1 VSAELYLARR
11 YLVGLRRRTHVA
23 TVSAISLVSLS
34 LGVLALIVTLSLLEG
49 FQSTIRGELIK
60 RTAHAR
66 LTPAEGRRLEA
77 PAELVSILQR
87 KLPGVHVVQVV
98 HATCLVGPAGD
109 AVPALVEGRSG
120 MRGAVADSVLAAR
133 LGLAPG
139 DTVDVISPRRRLTPL
154 GPVPVRMR
162 VTVTAV
168 KPPAPGREGGALL
181 LPLAEAQRLLWGKPA
196 VEAIELRDAAH
207 PWELAGRVRRA
218 LGDRAK
224 TLRIEG
230 LRELHHPLLLALSLE
245 RAMLFL
251 AVGLMLIVAA
261 LNLLCNIAMV
271 AAEKRTDLAVLSGLG
286 VGPRALRRLFLFLG
300 LGIGVVGSFSGAAAG
315 TVLAVVLNRTHA
327 IPLPRGVFIVSSV
340 PFKVQPGM
348 VAAVVGLALALSLV
362 AAWLPS
368 RTVSLR
374 DPAEGLRYE

>member
-1 VSAELYLARR
+1 MSAELYLARR
-11 YLVGLRRRTHVA
+11 YLAGLRRRTHVA
-23 TVSAISLVSLS
+23 TVTAISLVSLS

-66 LTPAEGRRLEA
+66 LTPASGRLIENPSKLVAILHSNLPNVKIVEA
-77 PAELVSILQR
+77 VDT
-87 KLPGVHVVQVV
+87 
-98 HATCLVGPAGD
+98 TCLVGPAGG

-120 MRGAVADSVLAAR
+120 IHRVKADSVLAAR
-133 LGLAPG
+133 LGIAPG
-139 DTVDVISPRRRLTPL
+139 DSVDVIAPRRRLTPL

-162 VTVTAV
+162 VTVAAV
-168 KPPAPGREGGALL
+168 EPPQPGREGGALF
-181 LPLAEAQRLLWGKPA
+181 LPLHVAQRLLWGKPA
-196 VEAIELRDAAH
+196 VEAIEMRDPAH
-207 PWELAGRVRRA
+207 PWELASRVRRV
-218 LGDRAK
+218 LGADARM
-224 TLRIEG
+224 LRIEG
-230 LRELHHPLLLALSLE
+230 LKELHHPLLLALSLE

-286 VGPRALRRLFLFLG
+286 VGPRALRRLFVYLG
-300 LGIGVVGSFSGAAAG
+300 LGIGLAGSVSGAAAG
-315 TVLAVVLNRTHA
+315 TLLAVVLDRTHA

-340 PFKVQPGM
+340 PFRVQPGM
-348 VAAVVGLALALSLV
+348 VAAVTGLAVVLSLV

-368 RTVSLR
+368 RTVSRR

>member
-1 VSAELYLARR
+1 MSAELYLARR
-11 YLVGLRRRTHVA
+11 YLAGLRRRTHVA
-23 TVSAISLVSLS
+23 TVTAISLVSLG

-66 LTPAEGRRLEA
+66 LTPAAGRQIRE
-77 PAELVSILQR
+77 PSKLVSTLQR
-87 KLPGVHVVQVV
+87 RLPGVSIVQVA

-109 AVPALVEGRSG
+109 CVPALVEGRSDVHD
-120 MRGAVADSVLAAR
+120 AVADAILATR
-133 LGLAPG
+133 LGVAPG
-139 DTVDVISPRRRLTPL
+139 DTVDVIAPRRRLTPL

-162 VTVTAV
+162 VMIAAV
-168 KPPAPGREGGALL
+168 EPPQPGREGGALI
-181 LPLAEAQRLLWGKPA
+181 LPLRLAQRLLWGKPV
-196 VEAIELRDAAH
+196 VEAIELRDPAH
-207 PWELAGRVRRA
+207 PWLLAKRVRRI
-218 LGDRAK
+218 LGGSREL
-224 TLRIEG
+224 TIEG
-230 LRELHHPLLLALSLE
+230 LKELHHPLLLALSLE

-286 VGPRALRRLFLFLG
+286 VAPRALRRLFLYLG
-300 LGIGVVGSFSGAAAG
+300 LGIGLAGSLTGAAAG
-315 TVLAVVLNRTHA
+315 TIVAVVLNRTHA

-340 PFKVQPGM
+340 PFRVQPGM
-348 VAAVVGLALALSLV
+348 VAAVVGLAVVLSLI

-368 RTVSLR
+368 RTVSQR
-374 DPAEGLRYE
+374 NPAEGLRYE

>member
-1 VSAELYLARR
+1 
-11 YLVGLRRRTHVA
+11 
-23 TVSAISLVSLS
+23 
-34 LGVLALIVTLSLLEG
+34 
-49 FQSTIRGELIK
+49 
-60 RTAHAR
+60 
-66 LTPAEGRRLEA
+66 
-77 PAELVSILQR
+77 
-87 KLPGVHVVQVV
+87 
-98 HATCLVGPAGD
+98 
-109 AVPALVEGRSG
+109 
-120 MRGAVADSVLAAR
+120 
-133 LGLAPG
+133 
-139 DTVDVISPRRRLTPL
+139 
-154 GPVPVRMR
+154 MR
-162 VTVTAV
+162 VKVTAV

-196 VEAIELRDAAH
+196 VEAIELRDAAQ

-218 LGDRAK
+218 LGDRAR

-315 TVLAVVLNRTHA
+315 AVLAVVLNRTHA

-348 VAAVVGLALALSLV
+348 VVAVVGLALALSLV